1 MIAFCIKVGFQRE
14 DHFVSDE
21 SSSNLILCPMSGVGS
36 RESRVG
42 SRESRVGSRWLRMV
56 CGSPVKAFVGM
67 GLPKS

>member
-1 MIAFCIKVGFQRE
+1 MIAFCIKVGFQME
-14 DHFVSDE
+14 DHFMSDE

-36 RESRVG
+36 RESG
-42 SRESRVGSRWLRMV
+42 VGSRWLRMV